1 MAFCERSALA
11 QETTRSPEYLFSPIM
26 SGKGKGGRTGKG
38 KGKKG
43 ASGKSRSAKAGIQF
57 PVGKVGRLLKKGG
70 YAKRIGAGAPV
81 YLAAVLEYVVAE
93 TLELA
98 GNAARDNKRSRISP
112 RHIQLAIRNDEELS
126 KYLAKVTIA
135 EGGVLQNI
143 HQALVSKS
151 PKQRER
157 RCVEIRVRSPEGRE
171 ILQECGAAVDSK
183 SHQSSSF
190 AGSHGSQSGQV
201 QGQKDRLHLAGVL
214 TFVPQVRGSGGVFVV
229 LEGVVGAEGTA
240 IGVPCLWSG
249 PGSLRE
255 ENALVRRLPWM
266 FIDLGLLQDLRGS
279 LHSSERSRSRAWHL
293 TARSPWAEWVHVTYV
308 RRFRRAG
315 SAGEFGEGGA
325 CRSRGPI
332 ACAVRFR
339 ASTWSRD
346 PRRFWTW
353 REVRRTLRRK
363 LWSASLA
370 AFS

>member
-1 MAFCERSALA
+1 MCVAFCERSALA
-11 QETTRSPEYLFSPIM
+11 QETTRSLEYLFSPIM

-157 RCVEIRVRSPEGRE
+157 RSVEIRV
-171 ILQECGAAVDSK
+171 
-183 SHQSSSF
+183 
-190 AGSHGSQSGQV
+190 
-201 QGQKDRLHLAGVL
+201 
-214 TFVPQVRGSGGVFVV
+214 
-229 LEGVVGAEGTA
+229 GT
-240 IGVPCLWSG
+240 
-249 PGSLRE
+249 R
-255 ENALVRRLPWM
+255 
-266 FIDLGLLQDLRGS
+266 Q
-279 LHSSERSRSRAWHL
+279 
-293 TARSPWAEWVHVTYV
+293 
-308 RRFRRAG
+308 
-315 SAGEFGEGGA
+315 
-325 CRSRGPI
+325 SRGP
-332 ACAVRFR
+332 
-339 ASTWSRD
+339 
-346 PRRFWTW
+346 
-353 REVRRTLRRK
+353 
-363 LWSASLA
+363 
-370 AFS
+370 

>member
-1 MAFCERSALA
+1 MARAPLGPCARVFCERSALA
-11 QETTRSPEYLFSPIM
+11 RESPSKSPQYLFSPPM

-151 PKQRER
+151 PKQREGR
-157 RCVEIRVRSPEGRE
+157 SQSVEIRVGSPEGRE
-171 ILQECGAAVDSK
+171 ILQACGAVVRLK
-183 SHQSSSF
+183 PLQSSSF
-190 AGSHGSQSGQV
+190 AGDHGSHSGQV

-214 TFVPQVRGSGGVFVV
+214 DSCPSPRERRRVRV
-229 LEGVVGAEGTA
+229 LAGVVEAEGTA
-240 IGVPCLWSG
+240 MIVPCLESG
-249 PGSLRE
+249 PGSPRE
-255 ENALVRRLPWM
+255 ENALVRRLP
-266 FIDLGLLQDLRGS
+266 
-279 LHSSERSRSRAWHL
+279 
-293 TARSPWAEWVHVTYV
+293 
-308 RRFRRAG
+308 
-315 SAGEFGEGGA
+315 
-325 CRSRGPI
+325 
-332 ACAVRFR
+332 
-339 ASTWSRD
+339 
-346 PRRFWTW
+346 
-353 REVRRTLRRK
+353 
-363 LWSASLA
+363 
-370 AFS
+370 

>member
-1 MAFCERSALA
+1 VARAPLGPCGCFFCERSALA
-11 QETTRSPEYLFSPIM
+11 QETTRSPEYLFSPLM

-157 RCVEIRVRSPEGRE
+157 RSVEIRVRSPEGRE
-171 ILQECGAAVDSK
+171 ILEECGAAVRLK
-183 SHQSSSF
+183 PLQSSSF
-190 AGSHGSQSGQV
+190 AGDHGSHSGQV

-214 TFVPQVRGSGGVFVV
+214 NFLPQVPGSGGVFV
-229 LEGVVGAEGTA
+229 
-240 IGVPCLWSG
+240 
-249 PGSLRE
+249 
-255 ENALVRRLPWM
+255 
-266 FIDLGLLQDLRGS
+266 F
-279 LHSSERSRSRAWHL
+279 
-293 TARSPWAEWVHVTYV
+293 
-308 RRFRRAG
+308 
-315 SAGEFGEGGA
+315 
-325 CRSRGPI
+325 
-332 ACAVRFR
+332 
-339 ASTWSRD
+339 
-346 PRRFWTW
+346 W
-353 REVRRTLRRK
+353 RE
-363 LWSASLA
+363 
-370 AFS
+370 

>member
-1 MAFCERSALA
+1 MRWSGRCVDLRARRWAWRVRPWDRARGFSVSEARWLRRP
-11 QETTRSPEYLFSPIM
+11 RSPEYLFSPLM

-157 RCVEIRVRSPEGRE
+157 RSVEIRVGSPEGRE
-171 ILQECGAAVDSK
+171 VLQACGAVVRLK
-183 SHQSSSF
+183 PLQSSSF
-190 AGSHGSQSGQV
+190 AGDHGSHSGQV

-214 TFVPQVRGSGGVFVV
+214 DSCPSPRERRRVRV
-229 LEGVVGAEGTA
+229 LAGVVEAEGTA
-240 IGVPCLWSG
+240 MIVPCLAVGTRLTSRG
-249 PGSLRE
+249 ERVGQEASLRVSCCQTWAGWICE
-255 ENALVRRLPWM
+255 VHLSFEQSNSGARRKPTRVRGRS
-266 FIDLGLLQDLRGS
+266 GS
-279 LHSSERSRSRAWHL
+279 
-293 TARSPWAEWVHVTYV
+293 
-308 RRFRRAG
+308 
-315 SAGEFGEGGA
+315 
-325 CRSRGPI
+325 
-332 ACAVRFR
+332 
-339 ASTWSRD
+339 
-346 PRRFWTW
+346 
-353 REVRRTLRRK
+353 TLRT
-363 LWSASLA
+363 
-370 AFS
+370 

>member
-1 MAFCERSALA
+1 MCVAFCERSALA
-11 QETTRSPEYLFSPIM
+11 QETTRSLEYLFSPIM

-171 ILQECGAAVDSK
+171 ILQECGAAAGST

-190 AGSHGSQSGQV
+190 AESHGSQSGQV
-201 QGQKDRLHLAGVL
+201 QGQEDRLHLAGVL
-214 TFVPQVRGSGGVFVV
+214 TFVPQVRGSGGVFVF
-229 LEGVVGAEGTA
+229 
-240 IGVPCLWSG
+240 W
-249 PGSLRE
+249 RE
-255 ENALVRRLPWM
+255 L
-266 FIDLGLLQDLRGS
+266 
-279 LHSSERSRSRAWHL
+279 SERKER
-293 TARSPWAEWVHVTYV
+293 P
-308 RRFRRAG
+308 
-315 SAGEFGEGGA
+315 
-325 CRSRGPI
+325 
-332 ACAVRFR
+332 
-339 ASTWSRD
+339 
-346 PRRFWTW
+346 
-353 REVRRTLRRK
+353 
-363 LWSASLA
+363 
-370 AFS
+370 

>member
-1 MAFCERSALA
+1 M
-11 QETTRSPEYLFSPIM
+11 FSPLM

-157 RCVEIRVRSPEGRE
+157 RSVESRVGSPEGRE
-171 ILQECGAAVDSK
+171 ILQACGAVVRLK
-183 SHQSSSF
+183 PLQSSSF
-190 AGSHGSQSGQV
+190 AGDHGSHSGQV

-214 TFVPQVRGSGGVFVV
+214 DSCPSPRERRRVRV
-229 LEGVVGAEGTA
+229 LA
-240 IGVPCLWSG
+240 
-249 PGSLRE
+249 
-255 ENALVRRLPWM
+255 
-266 FIDLGLLQDLRGS
+266 
-279 LHSSERSRSRAWHL
+279 
-293 TARSPWAEWVHVTYV
+293 
-308 RRFRRAG
+308 
-315 SAGEFGEGGA
+315 
-325 CRSRGPI
+325 
-332 ACAVRFR
+332 
-339 ASTWSRD
+339 
-346 PRRFWTW
+346 
-353 REVRRTLRRK
+353 
-363 LWSASLA
+363 
-370 AFS
+370 